1 VSLVFHRAYACASH
15 KAKRRPLNGG
25 TQQPGMQEGKSSRT
39 AAPTLDPAGG
49 EKGLSTGS
57 CVPAAASGSDDA
69 FEICSSAAAVAVL
82 RGSIASRACR
92 PARLI
97 CVASAQT
104 WGGWAEAIAVQA
116 ADVQVLTHRAA
127 TRST

>member
-1 VSLVFHRAYACASH
+1 
-15 KAKRRPLNGG
+15 
-25 TQQPGMQEGKSSRT
+25 M
-39 AAPTLDPAGG
+39 
-49 EKGLSTGS
+49 GS

-82 RGSIASRACR
+82 RGRIASRACR
-92 PARLI
+92 PASL
-97 CVASAQT
+97 VYGPSAVI
-104 WGGWAEAIAVQA
+104 WDVWAEAIATQA